1 MQLEIF
7 YSWLKE
13 NNLLDKIPN
22 PIDFK
27 IQQLKDNMQK
37 ELSKINSAKSSL
49 QSYFDMDEYEF
60 GRQQYSVKSVIQ
72 TLTKAY
78 EDYILKKDSLEKDI
92 KDLKE
97 NHNHHDLNFL
107 LDIQELDFSNSKIT
121 TLPKEIIE
129 LKSLKKLNI
138 SNTNIEK
145 IDTKI
150 ANGSFSLN
158 IKGTSLEINNDLIEN
173 IKSSQYSTINIEFD
187 KNTKISND
195 CKELSF
201 VKNGIEEFIKHEIN
215 LIEKIKLAN
224 AYGITKL
231 TLDPNDINDKF
242 FEQDFSKIEFINL
255 MSDTVDEDVANK
267 LFELSS
273 KTNINIAFAYDTT
286 VGNLEQKML
295 KEASNPEELKE
306 YPDDVWNGINWE
318 DKNLDLTVVS
328 YNDFDSYYDTNEDI
342 MKAIYNNAFSLKASG
357 EKVIVMESDD
367 YDFKVMSLDCTDHLG
382 QEQWEYYS
390 TDTNDGVLERYINYC
405 SAELTDIGIEDILS
419 FKLGNISAE
428 ELVDDYGLD
437 YDCEQE
443 GYYGD

>member
-1 MQLEIF
+1 MSETITIKIERYNKELDEDIHIKEYEVPSNTTLLKAFEYIKTKIDASFSFSSSCRSEICGSCAVRVNSREELSCK
-7 YSWLKE
+7 YRPKDGDEVSALRNCEILKDLIVDTKE
-13 NNLLDKIPN
+13 N
-22 PIDFK
+22 FK
-27 IQQLKDNMQK
+27 
-37 ELSKINSAKSSL
+37 
-49 QSYFDMDEYEF
+49 
-60 GRQQYSVKSVIQ
+60 
-72 TLTKAY
+72 
-78 EDYILKKDSLEKDI
+78 
-92 KDLKE
+92 
-97 NHNHHDLNFL
+97 
-107 LDIQELDFSNSKIT
+107 
-121 TLPKEIIE
+121 
-129 LKSLKKLNI
+129 
-138 SNTNIEK
+138 
-145 IDTKI
+145 
-150 ANGSFSLN
+150 
-158 IKGTSLEINNDLIEN
+158 
-173 IKSSQYSTINIEFD
+173 
-187 KNTKISND
+187 
-195 CKELSF
+195 
-201 VKNGIEEFIKHEIN
+201 
-215 LIEKIKLAN
+215 KIKLAN

-295 KEASNPEELKE
+295 KEAANPEELKE

-318 DKNLDLTVVS
+318 DKELDLTVVS

-342 MKAIYNNAFSLKASG
+342 LKAIYNNAFSLKASG

>member
-1 MQLEIF
+1 
-7 YSWLKE
+7 
-13 NNLLDKIPN
+13 
-22 PIDFK
+22 
-27 IQQLKDNMQK
+27 
-37 ELSKINSAKSSL
+37 
-49 QSYFDMDEYEF
+49 
-60 GRQQYSVKSVIQ
+60 
-72 TLTKAY
+72 
-78 EDYILKKDSLEKDI
+78 
-92 KDLKE
+92 
-97 NHNHHDLNFL
+97 
-107 LDIQELDFSNSKIT
+107 
-121 TLPKEIIE
+121 
-129 LKSLKKLNI
+129 
-138 SNTNIEK
+138 
-145 IDTKI
+145 
-150 ANGSFSLN
+150 
-158 IKGTSLEINNDLIEN
+158 
-173 IKSSQYSTINIEFD
+173 
-187 KNTKISND
+187 
-195 CKELSF
+195 LSF

-224 AYGITKL
+224 SYGIAKL

-242 FEQDFSKIEFINL
+242 FKQDFSKIEFINL
-255 MSDTVDEDVANK
+255 MSDTVNEDVANK

-273 KTNINIAFAYDTT
+273 KSSINIAFAYDTT

-295 KEASNPEELKE
+295 KEAANPEELKE

-318 DKNLDLTVVS
+318 DKDLDLTVVS

-342 MKAIYNNAFSLKASG
+342 LKAIYNNAFSLKASG

-367 YDFKVMSLDCTDHLG
+367 YDFKVISLDCTDYLG